1 MDISDPSGTF
11 ESLNTIAPQTLF
23 LQLGLSLLLGLLVGL
38 QRERV
43 KAKFGMR
50 TFPLITMLG
59 TLCALLSTQFGIWIL
74 PAGLLCLTLTGLAS
88 VILPISMRQN
98 QDRASGSTKA
108 EPVYEFGTT
117 TLITIMVMY
126 CVGAMLANP
135 RWTLLALEIGGIT
148 AVLLQFKLELH
159 HIADRFGE
167 NDMKAIMQFV
177 MITFVILPIL
187 PNKNMGPF
195 HSFNPFETWLM
206 VVLIVGMSLSGY
218 IIYKFF
224 GQNAGIF
231 MGGAFGGSISS
242 TATTVC
248 YSRMVA
254 SGTIG
259 RPIAVIVL
267 LVAATFLMIRTL
279 IMVAIIS
286 PAFIQRCFFPL
297 LILMICCF
305 VPALVLWIKVRK
317 TPFTMVEQANPTQWS
332 SALTFAFLY
341 ALISF
346 AMKAGSEYLG
356 TDGMYLIAAIS
367 GFTETSAI
375 TISTARI
382 ALDDP
387 IMMQNGWKMVLIAI
401 LANFSFK
408 LTASA
413 ILAGWK
419 FALRIFLLFL
429 PAVLAGILLLK
440 YY

>member
-1 MDISDPSGTF
+1 MLDPSQTF

-23 LQLGLSLLLGLLVGL
+23 VQLGLSLLLGLLVGL

-50 TFPLITMLG
+50 TFPLITLLG
-59 TLCALLSTQFGIWIL
+59 TLCALLSTQFGLWIL
-74 PAGLLCLTLTGLAS
+74 PAGLFCLTLTGLAS
-88 VILPISMRQN
+88 VVLPISMHQI
-98 QDRASGSTKA
+98 QDRTNGTEKT

-117 TLITIMVMY
+117 TLITIMVMF

-159 HIADRFGE
+159 HIAERFGE

-177 MITFVILPIL
+177 MITFVILPLL
-187 PNKNMGPF
+187 PNKNMGPYG
-195 HSFNPFETWLM
+195 SFNPFETWLM

-231 MGGAFGGSISS
+231 MGGAFGGAISS

-254 SGTIG
+254 SKAITA
-259 RPIAVIVL
+259 PIAVIVL
-267 LVAATFLMIRTL
+267 LVAASFLMIRSLLL
-279 IMVAIIS
+279 IVIIS
-286 PAFIQRCFFPL
+286 PQFMQRCFVPL
-297 LILMICCF
+297 FIMMICSV
-305 VPALVLWIKVRK
+305 VPALFLWHRVRK

-346 AMKAGSEYLG
+346 AMKAGSQYLG
-356 TDGMYLIAAIS
+356 TGGLYLIAAVS

-375 TISTARI
+375 TISTARM
-382 ALDDP
+382 ALNDP
-387 IMMQNGWKMVLIAI
+387 GMMENGWKIVMIAI

-408 LTASA
+408 FLASA
-413 ILAGWK
+413 MLAGWR
-419 FALRIFLLFL
+419 FALRVVLLFL

-440 YY
+440 FY